1 MSCSKSQNQ
10 HLKRLD
16 KIKDPNLQKVF
27 FLLKNLHLMIN
38 TKNKGGISKSEE
50 NFGSGR
56 FCLTCFT
63 QIKI

>member
-16 KIKDPNLQKVF
+16 KIKDPNYQKFFF

-38 TKNKGGISKSEE
+38 TKNKGGISK
-50 NFGSGR
+50 
-56 FCLTCFT
+56 
-63 QIKI
+63 IKI